1 MDDGREYG
9 TWPDAVT
16 AERLLHVV
24 AAGDRPAD
32 TGVLREAADARVR
45 TLLRLLT
52 AASGDAEID
61 PGREQAAL
69 AAFRA
74 ARRAGGARQGRRLVV
89 SGRSVKVLAGG
100 LAAVFAVSGVAV
112 AAGTG
117 VLPGPFRGGAFHAGP
132 LTAGGAAGSGEGPS
146 AGPETEPAA
155 TLPPA
160 PAPSPTADGPG
171 SPGHHHG
178 DPHTPHHFGVP
189 KPSDRTHKAAVRAL
203 CRSYTEAVRHGG
215 HADPR
220 LVVRLQRE
228 AGRKDRIAAYCR
240 RLLTHGQEGANRPAN
255 LAASAPPVTP
265 RPTAPEPT
273 TPSSPTA
280 SPSTLPTPTTTSTT
294 SAATSPTPTTTRHGQ
309 GKDKGGGEKTTH
321 GSATT
326 VK

>member
-16 AERLLHVV
+16 AELLLHV
-24 AAGDRPAD
+24 AATGDRPAD
-32 TGVLREAADARVR
+32 TAVLRDAADARFR

-52 AASGDAEID
+52 AASRDAETD
-61 PGREQAAL
+61 PGREEAAV

-100 LAAVFAVSGVAV
+100 LAAVFVVSGVAV

-146 AGPETEPAA
+146 AGPETVLSA
-155 TLPPA
+155 TPPPG

-178 DPHTPHHFGVP
+178 DPRTPHHFGVP
-189 KPSDRTHKAAVRAL
+189 KPSDRTHKSAVRAL

-215 HADPR
+215 HADPW

-255 LAASAPPVTP
+255 LAASVPPVTP
-265 RPTAPEPT
+265 RTSTAEPT

-280 SPSTLPTPTTTSTT
+280 SPSTLPTTSTT
-294 SAATSPTPTTTRHGQ
+294 SATTSPTPTPTTTRHGQ
-309 GKDKGGGEKTTH
+309 GKGGGEKTTH
-321 GSATT
+321 GSAAT